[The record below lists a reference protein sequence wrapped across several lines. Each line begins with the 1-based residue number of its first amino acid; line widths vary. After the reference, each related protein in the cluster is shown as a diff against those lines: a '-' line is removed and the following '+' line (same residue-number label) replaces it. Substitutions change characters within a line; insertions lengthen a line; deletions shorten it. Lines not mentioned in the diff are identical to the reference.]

1 MDKDKGYKPHRGKNW
16 RKDDGYRWS
25 TGDQRCG
32 TFVGAAPP
40 VADENKKQWGYKPQQ
55 TWKQGWWS
63 SSSQEW
69 SAAVWYQDYLQH
81 GTFGAA
87 PVADKG
93 CEPQQT
99 LSQSSSSQHW
109 PARED
114 QETNTE
120 AEAATSEDKEVN
132 TEPAIS
138 QNTVGIEA
146 SREDQGTN
154 TKAKAATFEDKEV
167 NTEPAMSHKNV
178 GTEDNDLGR
187 HVGFAQTTAGA
198 GEKPWLLKNCFG
210 SIRTRS
216 DKSWRRND
224 GNEGTF
230 GIFQ

>member
-1 MDKDKGYKPHRGKNW
+1 MLHIR
-16 RKDDGYRWS
+16 RK
-25 TGDQRCG
+25 
-32 TFVGAAPP
+32 
-40 VADENKKQWGYKPQQ
+40 KKAQ
-55 TWKQGWWS
+55 WKQRYQQEDS
-63 SSSQEW
+63 S
-69 SAAVWYQDYLQH
+69 
-81 GTFGAA
+81 TFGAA
-87 PVADKG
+87 PVANDG
-93 CEPQQT
+93 YEPQQKWK
-99 LSQSSSSQHW
+99 QGWWSSSSQHW

-132 TEPAIS
+132 AEPAIS

-146 SREDQGTN
+146 SREDQETN

-198 GEKPWLLKNCFG
+198 DDKEGLLKRIFG

-216 DKSWRRND
+216 DNSWRRND
-224 GNEGTF
+224 GKEGTLRLY
-230 GIFQ
+230 